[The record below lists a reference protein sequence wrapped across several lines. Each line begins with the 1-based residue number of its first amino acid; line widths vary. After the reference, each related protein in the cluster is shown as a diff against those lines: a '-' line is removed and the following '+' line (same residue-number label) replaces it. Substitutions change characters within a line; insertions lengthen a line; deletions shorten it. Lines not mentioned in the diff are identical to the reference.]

1 MALKWGCITGQFS
14 TFAPSIMPGN
24 SPTIKIETSESGL
37 QHRYRRHSNGPVFLV
52 VGVVAVGL
60 ILAIVYFASSNR
72 NRKDQAGDQA
82 GDQAQTGKEDAITEL
97 HLTKTVFEVVADRG
111 DDISIDVGAAISGG
125 DVSACSIEWD
135 LETSKIPVDVL
146 SAVSISKSLV
156 VDLPGNSLVGFT
168 GSNESPNNLQLK
180 ICGRVTA
187 GNASK
192 PLTISIRIAIENS
205 PPSISGPPVVNF
217 DPVLGAQFDLRQSD
231 VESLDIDLETRF
243 GFPEVPNEIDSIT
256 KQKLLD
262 SIQSVEFVAG
272 KATFVFS
279 PTIFMSQA
287 FEIFVEVQDKQ
298 GLTATQ
304 KITFSPSIKSATAK
318 AIGALASKMP
328 NADQLRL
335 SVSKSNALVQTDL
348 TIDRSGKADAIV
360 EFQEQL
366 GRGGVRKSAG
376 LNLTKNRFQ
385 KGNLAAICDAKN
397 EELKSVLKL
406 YFGGPAGMPAR
417 PDIADSAKPTIADRL
432 PKLDETALA
441 LFDAKKLF
449 LSKSFADLVFA
460 DVEDFEYENR
470 IILDQKYKD
479 HPGLKDFFEEN
490 KGLKAEL
497 FSAIDPS
504 VDNLAEALGVFDS
517 LRVEFPKQV
526 IKYKNLAIAIS
537 VCWDNPRAIYHF
549 AGHQKRTRA
558 IMPQGL
564 VGANENFKHFV
575 TYENQMQGR
584 AQWLPWEFLVHVIN
598 HQTPV
603 KERYWALGQ
612 YLSSR
617 VEFGKCYKDVPYD
630 YEMLKTR
637 SQVCKLSGKEYTLS
651 NIRDYGGVCA
661 MQADF
666 SGRVGKSLGVPS
678 EYVSGQSSNGE
689 NHAWV
694 MWVEVKNVSKSS
706 IAFSLQSFGRYRG
719 DNYYVGKLRDP
730 KSGKMMTDRQME
742 LRLHTVGTNAY
753 AKRQADLLV
762 KALDMIS
769 SKNEF
774 SYVEQ
779 LSYLERTIKL
789 CPWHEGAWEK
799 VAGIVA
805 NNEIEKKHHRQMNKI
820 INSLFV
826 YFAAFPDFTWT
837 IFDQLVQFV
846 PKEEQKNDYYGRLI
860 QLYVS
865 AKRPDLACEARL
877 KLTDYLL
884 EQKKLPVAMEG
895 LAATIKAFPD
905 EGRYVPRL
913 LDRLESLVGSDK
925 LLLEKLVIF
934 YAEFLPLVPPR
945 RGRTPSKYCIKMY
958 ERGIQFFTANGIT
971 RLAGE
976 YQQKLAALKE

>member
-1 MALKWGCITGQFS
+1 
-14 TFAPSIMPGN
+14 MPGN

-366 GRGGVRKSAG
+366 GRGGSA
-376 LNLTKNRFQ
+376 
-385 KGNLAAICDAKN
+385 
-397 EELKSVLKL
+397 
-406 YFGGPAGMPAR
+406 
-417 PDIADSAKPTIADRL
+417 
-432 PKLDETALA
+432 
-441 LFDAKKLF
+441 
-449 LSKSFADLVFA
+449 
-460 DVEDFEYENR
+460 
-470 IILDQKYKD
+470 
-479 HPGLKDFFEEN
+479 
-490 KGLKAEL
+490 
-497 FSAIDPS
+497 
-504 VDNLAEALGVFDS
+504 
-517 LRVEFPKQV
+517 
-526 IKYKNLAIAIS
+526 
-537 VCWDNPRAIYHF
+537 
-549 AGHQKRTRA
+549 
-558 IMPQGL
+558 
-564 VGANENFKHFV
+564 
-575 TYENQMQGR
+575 
-584 AQWLPWEFLVHVIN
+584 
-598 HQTPV
+598 
-603 KERYWALGQ
+603 
-612 YLSSR
+612 
-617 VEFGKCYKDVPYD
+617 
-630 YEMLKTR
+630 
-637 SQVCKLSGKEYTLS
+637 
-651 NIRDYGGVCA
+651 
-661 MQADF
+661 
-666 SGRVGKSLGVPS
+666 
-678 EYVSGQSSNGE
+678 
-689 NHAWV
+689 
-694 MWVEVKNVSKSS
+694 
-706 IAFSLQSFGRYRG
+706 
-719 DNYYVGKLRDP
+719 
-730 KSGKMMTDRQME
+730 
-742 LRLHTVGTNAY
+742 
-753 AKRQADLLV
+753 
-762 KALDMIS
+762 
-769 SKNEF
+769 
-774 SYVEQ
+774 
-779 LSYLERTIKL
+779 
-789 CPWHEGAWEK
+789 
-799 VAGIVA
+799 
-805 NNEIEKKHHRQMNKI
+805 
-820 INSLFV
+820 
-826 YFAAFPDFTWT
+826 
-837 IFDQLVQFV
+837 
-846 PKEEQKNDYYGRLI
+846 
-860 QLYVS
+860 
-865 AKRPDLACEARL
+865 
-877 KLTDYLL
+877 
-884 EQKKLPVAMEG
+884 
-895 LAATIKAFPD
+895 
-905 EGRYVPRL
+905 
-913 LDRLESLVGSDK
+913 
-925 LLLEKLVIF
+925 
-934 YAEFLPLVPPR
+934 
-945 RGRTPSKYCIKMY
+945 
-958 ERGIQFFTANGIT
+958 
-971 RLAGE
+971 
-976 YQQKLAALKE
+976 